1 MSTDGHAR
9 TINKGPMP
17 MLYQAATLHSDSL
30 KRPNCSD
37 CGTATELFGIEAER
51 PGCEL
56 LTFVCPKCKHIET
69 AVAKVA

>member
-1 MSTDGHAR
+1 MSH
-9 TINKGPMP
+9 
-17 MLYQAATLHSDSL
+17 YQAATLHSDST

-56 LTFVCPKCKHIET
+56 LTFICPRCKQIET
-69 AVAKVA
+69 AAAKVA